1 MSNYGHAVEPDD
13 VSGDVA
19 GSDQPL
25 TPDMLRS
32 SFARLAARDVEARW
46 RASSSSISNPGSGPD
61 ELPKQVVHPTC
72 CGAICRN
79 AATDR
84 ARALHAALL
93 AAFTRSVAT
102 LSNQPARIAS
112 QDVILAVDVFV
123 DAAEDAAPDRTK
135 FCALATASGRFNR
148 FPETQMFAFLDVVRG
163 QAAPPYAGLLLQHRT
178 RPVVTPCGV
187 LPSPL
192 DQARHGVLDACDQ
205 DAFAASLLYSD
216 SGILPT
222 ERVVLT
228 CLSWELSLESGYFHR
243 YLINGVN
250 DKMAPMEVRSGVR
263 PRRQPRRPA
272 ADDADFLGD
281 MVQDMR
287 RDVRRRIPCPGAGRR
302 PLPPAAA
309 PLPDLEL
316 PEDVG
321 ELQEMLRGAFVD
333 EAGTELERLL
343 GEVMDMEVDEE
354 VGPEFDSGGDGDEEA
369 GEPEAGGGG
378 AAPGP
383 AGAAGG
389 EAGPAPEPA
398 PAAAAAN
405 GLQYIVEDPPSSLR
419 FKLRGTEREIARLYV
434 IGATGVKAVCK
445 RHKHCYC
452 FARIPAATSI
462 EQACADLAQ
471 WVDFD
476 EQSADDHA
484 AAASRLK
491 VDKFGMR
498 LRPGAGRGR

>member
-1 MSNYGHAVEPDD
+1 
-13 VSGDVA
+13 
-19 GSDQPL
+19 
-25 TPDMLRS
+25 
-32 SFARLAARDVEARW
+32 
-46 RASSSSISNPGSGPD
+46 
-61 ELPKQVVHPTC
+61 
-72 CGAICRN
+72 
-79 AATDR
+79 
-84 ARALHAALL
+84 
-93 AAFTRSVAT
+93 
-102 LSNQPARIAS
+102 
-112 QDVILAVDVFV
+112 
-123 DAAEDAAPDRTK
+123 
-135 FCALATASGRFNR
+135 
-148 FPETQMFAFLDVVRG
+148 
-163 QAAPPYAGLLLQHRT
+163 
-178 RPVVTPCGV
+178 
-187 LPSPL
+187 
-192 DQARHGVLDACDQ
+192 
-205 DAFAASLLYSD
+205 
-216 SGILPT
+216 
-222 ERVVLT
+222 
-228 CLSWELSLESGYFHR
+228 
-243 YLINGVN
+243 
-250 DKMAPMEVRSGVR
+250 
-263 PRRQPRRPA
+263 
-272 ADDADFLGD
+272 
-281 MVQDMR
+281 
-287 RDVRRRIPCPGAGRR
+287 
-302 PLPPAAA
+302 
-309 PLPDLEL
+309 
-316 PEDVG
+316 
-321 ELQEMLRGAFVD
+321 MLRGAFVD

-484 AAASRLK
+484 AVASRLK

-498 LRPGAGRGR
+498 LRPGAGKGR